1 MTPGALTPGPLD
13 LALGAGFVLV
23 NAALSA
29 ALGLGLAR
37 TILVAACRLV
47 AQLTLV
53 GLVLRT
59 VFGLG
64 APGPVVGV
72 VAVMALAAAYEIGAR
87 QERPLR
93 GPWRYAL
100 GGAVT
105 AGATVIAVAV
115 GLAALRPHPWWD
127 PHALIPLSGIV
138 LGSVMS
144 GIAIGLNGFTGA
156 VRRERAG
163 IEARLAL
170 GATRGE
176 ALAPLVRSAIRA
188 GLIPVLNQMA
198 AAGLI
203 TLPGMMTG
211 QILAGQDPQG
221 AAASQIL
228 ILFLL
233 AGASGLGVTGA
244 VLAASRRLTDARH
257 RLRLDRLA

>member
-1 MTPGALTPGPLD
+1 MISSPGPLD
-13 LALGAGFVLV
+13 LALGAGFVLL
-23 NAALSA
+23 NAGLSA

-37 TILVAACRLV
+37 TMLVAAGRLV
-47 AQLTLV
+47 AQLALV
-53 GLVLRT
+53 GLALRT

-87 QERPLR
+87 QDRPLR
-93 GPWRYAL
+93 GPWAYAL
-100 GGAVT
+100 GGLVS
-105 AGATVIAVAV
+105 AGATALAVAV

-127 PHALIPLSGIV
+127 PHALIPLAGIV

-144 GIAIGLNGFTGA
+144 GIAIGLNGLTGA

-170 GATRGE
+170 GATRDE
-176 ALAPLVRSAIRA
+176 ALAPLVRGAIRA

-244 VLAASRRLTDARH
+244 VLAAARRLTDARH

>member
-1 MTPGALTPGPLD
+1 MIPSPGPWD
-13 LALGAGFVLV
+13 LALGAGFVLL
-23 NAALSA
+23 NAGLSA
-29 ALGLGLAR
+29 MLGLGLAR
-37 TILVAACRLV
+37 TMLVAAARLV
-47 AQLTLV
+47 VQLTLV

-64 APGPVVGV
+64 APGPVLGV
-72 VAVMALAAAYEIGAR
+72 VAVMTLAATYEIGAR

-93 GPWRYAL
+93 GPWRSAL
-100 GGAVT
+100 GGFVT
-105 AGATVIAVAV
+105 AGATAVAVVV
-115 GLAALRPHPWWD
+115 GLAAFRPQPWWD

-144 GIAIGLNGFTGA
+144 GVAIGLNGFTGA
-156 VRRERAG
+156 VRRERAA

-170 GATRGE
+170 GATRDE

-221 AAASQIL
+221 AASSQIL

-233 AGASGLGVTGA
+233 AGATGLGVTGA

>member
-1 MTPGALTPGPLD
+1 MTPSPGPLD
-13 LALGAGFVLV
+13 LALGAGFVLL
-23 NAALSA
+23 NAGLSA

-37 TILVAACRLV
+37 TMLVAACRLA

-53 GLVLRT
+53 GLVLRA

-64 APGPVVGV
+64 APGPVVGI

-87 QERPLR
+87 QERSLR

-105 AGATVIAVAV
+105 AGATVVAVAV
-115 GLAALRPHPWWD
+115 GLAALRPQPWWD
-127 PHALIPLSGIV
+127 PHALIPLAGIV

-144 GIAIGLNGFTGA
+144 GVAIGLNGFTGA
-156 VRRERAG
+156 LRRERNAV
-163 IEARLAL
+163 EARLAL
-170 GATRGE
+170 GATRDE

-198 AAGLI
+198 AAGLV

-211 QILAGQDPQG
+211 QILAGQNPQE
-221 AAASQIL
+221 AASAQIL

-244 VLAASRRLTDARH
+244 VYLAARRLTDARH
-257 RLRLDRLA
+257 RLRLERLG